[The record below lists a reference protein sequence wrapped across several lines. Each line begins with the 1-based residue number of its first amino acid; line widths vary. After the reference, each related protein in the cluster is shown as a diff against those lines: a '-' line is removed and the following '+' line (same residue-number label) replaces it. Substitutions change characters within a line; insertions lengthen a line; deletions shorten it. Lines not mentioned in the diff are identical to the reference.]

1 MAITIRQRSTGIT
14 GSSGKKTDNEKKKIV
29 IRQRS
34 TGQAGSSVGESS
46 GGLVD
51 VPQPWLD
58 TITTVTP
65 SSRSASRWSGT
76 TPTSRGGGF
85 GKTESQ
91 GEGYFTQSRQSPLE
105 RAARAVS
112 SAASSYLG
120 GFANVGGEAAAAQR
134 NLWRESTQE
143 SVSEWQR
150 EIDNWQRNLDEWRAD
165 GTLTDQEEQFLNQ
178 LIRGNQ
184 ERIAQYTTAQRGRE
198 ETVGAARDLADQWA
212 ARGEKERQAASA
224 GLNGLGR
231 LAVDTGIGLAQYAG
245 DVGIG
250 ALTGGSAVVP
260 MAIRGFGGGAQQAR
274 LDGADDGQAALFGLA
289 SAALESVTEGL
300 GSVGRINSRFFG
312 EGALDEIMEGM
323 VAALERKG
331 STAAGR
337 AALNRIGTAATA
349 FVSEGAEEALS
360 SLVSPILERAIY
372 SDEPLD
378 VGEILGDA
386 LYDFAVGG
394 AVGAIAGGAGG
405 TDTTRAQA
413 QARTRLADQAI
424 TDAYN
429 EMSRSGMF
437 SPTST
442 RARAEASGYLDN
454 VSPSARQ
461 AVEMLSR
468 GEEISGNQATRI
480 ARDPEALSLLQELTG
495 QEINTD
501 APISQVRSD
510 IRAVAGTRRDTAPV
524 QTQAQENTQAQREA
538 APAASQEA
546 RPAARQVYDTQRV
559 QRASTALGESGQ
571 KALSFAYDRSVDA
584 DRYYAGFTAYYEA
597 GLSGRARDQVRSDYA
612 ADLTEAQRYAAYT
625 AGQNDA
631 AASLQ
636 REKRSA
642 KFAQTA
648 GADSGLVYDDFVRE
662 AVESGRTV
670 SGENGSGPVYL
681 TQETAERVNSV
692 AKALGLRVRFVDQVD
707 GGRSNAEIT
716 GSEVQIEKNN
726 PLPVQFL
733 MGHEV
738 THRLQELAPEEYRA
752 FREAAAQDEMA
763 QAYVRQ
769 YMEGDF
775 GLTYEQALDEAS
787 ADYAGR
793 LLEDGA
799 LLDQFIGRNQDNRT
813 LLEKIRDAI
822 RTLVRRL
829 TGAEKRAAQ
838 TAEGKLSAA
847 LKAGAKRAETLR
859 ERQGDGTMESRYSR
873 KEDGTNGA
881 DGQERQFPE
890 GAGPEEAVRRFYA
903 EAEGR
908 GQTVRVFQRN
918 GQTGRGAK
926 SRLRLGRF
934 TEVTADA
941 ATETA
946 VQTKAELEALG
957 IPAFIHAG
965 DLEVM
970 NKNGEILRSAEDS
983 ATVNHAAVGIA
994 NEIQIAPKETAG
1006 HEAYHFWKGSSFRQ
1020 SYSDLVYSEIKWN
1033 SPEFFDL
1040 YDHINK
1046 NYFDNNYDMDDPE
1059 QRRAF
1064 NEELVA
1070 YISGQLHNGEDLSG
1084 LLGNPATVQSAW
1096 ETLVEENR
1104 GTQARESRKGFSVD
1118 RELDREIRQIVKEA
1132 REGGKSEEAVQADI
1146 RALVQE
1152 SYQRMAEQYGTIPA
1166 GERPAREARVPR
1178 RTAEER
1184 VVSQTVRTV
1193 LEAGAT
1199 PEAAIP
1205 NIEELTARGVFS
1217 YTRYTDKQAME
1228 DAEGVIRDKGY
1239 ATALSDWTSRVRR
1252 GEVSK
1257 ANTAEGWALYNQ
1269 AANSGDVKSAMTIL
1283 TNMVEHQ
1290 RNAAQA
1296 VQATRIL
1303 KQLSPDAQ
1311 LYGVERSMRNLQEE
1325 LTRRYGKNAP
1335 DLKIDEELAGR
1346 FLSARTQKA
1355 RDEAMQ
1361 ELYRDIGRQMPSRF
1375 VDKWNAWRYLAM
1387 LGNPRTHVR
1396 NVVGNA
1402 FFAPVVATKN
1412 LTATAIEAAA
1422 ARVSRGRMGR
1432 SKRLVGFGKKDRA
1445 LLSAAWA
1452 DFANV
1457 EEQIL
1462 GSGKYSDSA
1471 NANRY
1476 IQEGRV
1482 IFRNKALETAR
1493 RGNSAALDLEDTW
1506 FSKPHYAYALAQYAK
1521 ANGLTAAQLRNG
1533 RGLDGARAYAIR
1545 EAQKATYRDT
1555 NAFSQMIS
1563 GLGRY
1568 QGNNP
1573 VKKASSVILEGILPF
1588 RKTPANILVRGV
1600 EYSPLGLL
1608 KSLTYD
1614 LAQVRAGE
1622 KTAAE
1627 AIDGIAAGLSGT
1639 GLMALG
1645 VLLAAEGLVRGSGG
1659 GDDDENQYEELM
1671 GHQAYSLEVGGQ
1683 SYTLDWLAPE
1693 ALPFF
1698 VGVNLW
1704 EQSGAEEEAPTL
1716 STMINAVGNV
1726 TEPLLE
1732 MSCLQSLNEVFDA
1745 VGYATSEGLGALPSA
1760 LVSAATSY
1768 LTQAVPTILGQA
1780 ERTSQGERVTTYTEK
1795 NAFLTQDMQYTLG
1808 SISGRVPGWDYQQI
1822 PYIDAWGRTESTGS
1836 TAARAFDNF
1845 LNPAY
1850 RSAIDESPMELA
1862 LKELYEQTGEGTV
1875 LPSRAPRYFNVDGER
1890 KDLAAEEYVEYA
1902 TSRGQTAYVLM
1913 EELFQ
1918 RTDGA
1923 GLSDEDMVNAVERV
1937 YEYANAQA
1945 KTLVSDYEPDGWV
1958 KKAMDG
1964 AASGVSPIDYTLY
1977 ELAKEM
1983 ADAGNSDLEKRNGS
1997 IDQSEAEAAIDMLTG
2012 LSDEARAYLWQS
2024 TNKGWS
2030 EKNNPYR

>member
-1 MAITIRQRSTGIT
+1 MSRESILERNRKRAQENDQKMGATALGTSALNYSTQQ
-14 GSSGKKTDNEKKKIV
+14 SLERAAAEKV
-29 IRQRS
+29 AR
-34 TGQAGSSVGESS
+34 ESA
-46 GGLVD
+46 GGLID
-51 VPQPWLD
+51 VSQPWLN

-76 TPTSRGGGF
+76 TPSSRGGGF
-85 GKTESQ
+85 GETESQ

-105 RAARAVS
+105 RANNYAQGTAKGIAGAFGSGIGGLLDAADYAVREFVRTTFTLPDGVLEEKGLDTPEMREDIQRFNETMNRENPVVQGILDLSDQALNESAEQYARSKVGVGPLGSLAMDLGRVGVEMLTDAGIAAATGGSGLIPMAVRSFGAGSSQARREGASSQEAFLSGAAQGTIDAATERLFGIALPFARLYGGGSLDDVVQRGIQSAVS
-112 SAASSYLG
+112 RFASTEAGQRALG
-120 GFANVGGEAAAAQR
+120 GG
-134 NLWRESTQE
+134 
-143 SVSEWQR
+143 
-150 EIDNWQRNLDEWRAD
+150 
-165 GTLTDQEEQFLNQ
+165 LT
-178 LIRGNQ
+178 
-184 ERIAQYTTAQRGRE
+184 
-198 ETVGAARDLADQWA
+198 V
-212 ARGEKERQAASA
+212 AASA
-224 GLNGLGR
+224 
-231 LAVDTGIGLAQYAG
+231 
-245 DVGIG
+245 
-250 ALTGGSAVVP
+250 LT
-260 MAIRGFGGGAQQAR
+260 
-274 LDGADDGQAALFGLA
+274 
-289 SAALESVTEGL
+289 
-300 GSVGRINSRFFG
+300 
-312 EGALDEIMEGM
+312 
-323 VAALERKG
+323 
-331 STAAGR
+331 
-337 AALNRIGTAATA
+337 
-349 FVSEGAEEALS
+349 EGAEEFIADWASWQLPNIIYGGDVASVEETLS
-360 SLVSPILERAIY
+360 NS
-372 SDEPLD
+372 
-378 VGEILGDA
+378 
-386 LYDFAVGG
+386 LYDFMLGSVMGG
-394 AVGAIAGGAGG
+394 LGGV
-405 TDTTRAQA
+405 
-413 QARTRLADQAI
+413 
-424 TDAYN
+424 
-429 EMSRSGMF
+429 
-437 SPTST
+437 
-442 RARAEASGYLDN
+442 
-454 VSPSARQ
+454 VSPSTYNYQLPSRQ
-461 AVEMLSR
+461 ENAGGVVNSDTTTGMEAPESPGSAQDTAQNDNIPEATRRAVDLLAS
-468 GEEISGNQATRI
+468 GQEITGGQAERI
-480 ARDPEALSLLQELTG
+480 ARSPEAVALLGQLTG
-495 QEINTD
+495 SEINTD
-501 APISQVRSD
+501 APISQVKAD
-510 IRAVAGTRRDTAPV
+510 IRAVAGTRAASGGVSSQGQASTQTERTA
-524 QTQAQENTQAQREA
+524 AQRVYDVNRVRGA
-538 APAASQEA
+538 AAS
-546 RPAARQVYDTQRV
+546 TGM
-559 QRASTALGESGQ
+559 GESGRRAIA
-571 KALSFAYDRSVDA
+571 KAYDGSVDA

-597 GLSGRARDQVRSDYA
+597 GLSGRAQDQVRSDYA
-612 ADLTEAQRYAAYT
+612 ADLTEAQRFAAYA

-636 REKRSA
+636 RERAGVNYATVYGDEAGFVPSEHSA
-642 KFAQTA
+642 NLSQETTRFYNALAKATGTKITVTA
-648 GADSGLVYDDFVRE
+648 ATG
-662 AVESGRTV
+662 ESGANGWYRDGTIYI
-670 SGENGSGPVYL
+670 SSDAQNAGEV
-681 TQETAERVNSV
+681 V
-692 AKALGLRVRFVDQVD
+692 AMH
-707 GGRSNAEIT
+707 EI
-716 GSEVQIEKNN
+716 
-726 PLPVQFL
+726 
-733 MGHEV
+733 
-738 THRLQELAPEEYRA
+738 THRLQEIAPEAYRKYRDYA
-752 FREAAAQDEMA
+752 VNA
-763 QAYVRQ
+763 
-769 YMEGDF
+769 
-775 GLTYEQALDEAS
+775 LSEQAGSSAELVERYKSRYAASGVNLTTEEAMDEIAADFTEALTVDPSRFEALARDDRSVARKVLDAVRDFIRKVKRAISGRNRQNQAARETFGVDLDTLEQA
-787 ADYAGR
+787 ARLWEDALRAGR
-793 LLEDGA
+793 ET
-799 LLDQFIGRNQDNRT
+799 T
-813 LLEKIRDAI
+813 L
-822 RTLVRRL
+822 
-829 TGAEKRAAQ
+829 Q
-838 TAEGKLSAA
+838 
-847 LKAGAKRAETLR
+847 AGAR
-859 ERQGDGTMESRYSR
+859 DGRMGTTRNSL
-873 KEDGTNGA
+873 KEDGNHGRTREEARGA
-881 DGQERQFPE
+881 FLRRAA
-890 GAGPEEAVRRFYA
+890 GAGYAVYEGETAAYGFRRAGQPHDAGNYGEITQEAQDTQRELTALGVSADIVDGPILRN
-903 EAEGR
+903 
-908 GQTVRVFQRN
+908 RN
-918 GQTGRGAK
+918 GV
-926 SRLRLGRF
+926 
-934 TEVTADA
+934 TEERAVTQ
-941 ATETA
+941 A
-946 VQTKAELEALG
+946 VTVDRSH
-957 IPAFIHAG
+957 IFISK
-965 DLEVM
+965 DTTLSPR
-970 NKNGEILRSAEDS
+970 NI
-983 ATVNHAAVGIA
+983 
-994 NEIQIAPKETAG
+994 AG
-1006 HEAYHFWKGSSFRQ
+1006 HEAFHLWKSGTGRDSYIEILEDNLLFSSEAFREYQ
-1020 SYSDLVYSEIKWN
+1020 TPIAEAYLGGEADLANDAQMDKMREEI
-1033 SPEFFDL
+1033 F
-1040 YDHINK
+1040 
-1046 NYFDNNYDMDDPE
+1046 
-1059 QRRAF
+1059 
-1064 NEELVA
+1064 A
-1070 YISGQLHNGEDLSG
+1070 YISGDIHEGTNEDTLR
-1084 LLGNPATVQSAW
+1084 PMFRDFDAVRAAW
-1096 ETLVEENR
+1096 EQLVEENR
-1104 GTQARESRKGFSVD
+1104 STQARESRKGFSVD

-1132 REGGKSEEAVQADI
+1132 REGGRSEEAVQADI

-1178 RTAEER
+1178 RTAEDR

-1193 LEAGAT
+1193 LEGGAT

-1239 ATALSDWTSRVRR
+1239 ATALSDWTSRVRS

-1311 LYGVERSMRNLQEE
+1311 LYGVERSVRNLQEE
-1325 LTRRYGKNAP
+1325 LTRKYGKNAP

-1533 RGLDGARAYAIR
+1533 RGLDGARVYAIR

-1563 GLGRY
+1563 DLGRY
-1568 QGNNP
+1568 QGSNP
-1573 VKKASSVILEGILPF
+1573 AKKAASVVLEGILPF

-1614 LAQVRAGE
+1614 LVQVRSGE

-1627 AIDGIAAGLSGT
+1627 AIDGIAAGLTGT

-1671 GHQAYSLEVGGQ
+1671 GHQAYALEVGGQ

-1693 ALPFF
+1693 SLPFF

-1704 EQSGAEEEAPTL
+1704 EQSGAEEEVPTL
-1716 STMINAVGNV
+1716 STMINAIGNV

-1780 ERTSQGERVTTYTEK
+1780 ERTSQGERMTTYTEK

-1808 SISGRVPGWDYQQI
+1808 SISGRTPGWDYQQI

-1836 TAARAFDNF
+1836 TAGRALDNF

-1850 RSAIDESPMELA
+1850 RSAIEESPMELA
-1862 LKELYEQTGEGTV
+1862 LQELYEQTGESAV

-1890 KDLAAEEYVEYA
+1890 KDLTAGEYVEYA
-1902 TSRGQTAYVLM
+1902 SARGQTAYVLM

-1918 RTDGA
+1918 RTEGA

-1945 KTLVSDYEPDGWV
+1945 KTQVSSYEPEGWV

-1964 AASGVSPIDYTLY
+1964 AASGVNPVDYTLY

-1983 ADAGNSDLEKRNGS
+1983 ADAENSDLEKRNGS

-2012 LSDEARAYLWQS
+2012 LSNEARAYLWQS
-2024 TNKGWS
+2024 TNKGWKES
-2030 EKNNPYR
+2030 NNPYR

>member
-1 MAITIRQRSTGIT
+1 MLKNNGT
-14 GSSGKKTDNEKKKIV
+14 
-29 IRQRS
+29 
-34 TGQAGSSVGESS
+34 
-46 GGLVD
+46 
-51 VPQPWLD
+51 
-58 TITTVTP
+58 TTVVLKSP
-65 SSRSASRWSGT
+65 QAT
-76 TPTSRGGGF
+76 T
-85 GKTESQ
+85 
-91 GEGYFTQSRQSPLE
+91 L
-105 RAARAVS
+105 
-112 SAASSYLG
+112 
-120 GFANVGGEAAAAQR
+120 
-134 NLWRESTQE
+134 
-143 SVSEWQR
+143 
-150 EIDNWQRNLDEWRAD
+150 
-165 GTLTDQEEQFLNQ
+165 
-178 LIRGNQ
+178 
-184 ERIAQYTTAQRGRE
+184 
-198 ETVGAARDLADQWA
+198 
-212 ARGEKERQAASA
+212 
-224 GLNGLGR
+224 
-231 LAVDTGIGLAQYAG
+231 
-245 DVGIG
+245 
-250 ALTGGSAVVP
+250 
-260 MAIRGFGGGAQQAR
+260 
-274 LDGADDGQAALFGLA
+274 
-289 SAALESVTEGL
+289 
-300 GSVGRINSRFFG
+300 SVGRIAIDNS
-312 EGALDEIMEGM
+312 
-323 VAALERKG
+323 
-331 STAAGR
+331 
-337 AALNRIGTAATA
+337 
-349 FVSEGAEEALS
+349 
-360 SLVSPILERAIY
+360 
-372 SDEPLD
+372 
-378 VGEILGDA
+378 
-386 LYDFAVGG
+386 
-394 AVGAIAGGAGG
+394 
-405 TDTTRAQA
+405 
-413 QARTRLADQAI
+413 I
-424 TDAYN
+424 TL
-429 EMSRSGMF
+429 
-437 SPTST
+437 PPK
-442 RARAEASGYLDN
+442 N
-454 VSPSARQ
+454 V
-461 AVEMLSR
+461 
-468 GEEISGNQATRI
+468 
-480 ARDPEALSLLQELTG
+480 
-495 QEINTD
+495 
-501 APISQVRSD
+501 
-510 IRAVAGTRRDTAPV
+510 
-524 QTQAQENTQAQREA
+524 
-538 APAASQEA
+538 
-546 RPAARQVYDTQRV
+546 
-559 QRASTALGESGQ
+559 
-571 KALSFAYDRSVDA
+571 
-584 DRYYAGFTAYYEA
+584 
-597 GLSGRARDQVRSDYA
+597 
-612 ADLTEAQRYAAYT
+612 
-625 AGQNDA
+625 
-631 AASLQ
+631 
-636 REKRSA
+636 
-642 KFAQTA
+642 
-648 GADSGLVYDDFVRE
+648 
-662 AVESGRTV
+662 
-670 SGENGSGPVYL
+670 
-681 TQETAERVNSV
+681 
-692 AKALGLRVRFVDQVD
+692 
-707 GGRSNAEIT
+707 
-716 GSEVQIEKNN
+716 
-726 PLPVQFL
+726 
-733 MGHEV
+733 
-738 THRLQELAPEEYRA
+738 
-752 FREAAAQDEMA
+752 
-763 QAYVRQ
+763 
-769 YMEGDF
+769 
-775 GLTYEQALDEAS
+775 
-787 ADYAGR
+787 
-793 LLEDGA
+793 
-799 LLDQFIGRNQDNRT
+799 
-813 LLEKIRDAI
+813 
-822 RTLVRRL
+822 
-829 TGAEKRAAQ
+829 
-838 TAEGKLSAA
+838 
-847 LKAGAKRAETLR
+847 
-859 ERQGDGTMESRYSR
+859 
-873 KEDGTNGA
+873 
-881 DGQERQFPE
+881 
-890 GAGPEEAVRRFYA
+890 
-903 EAEGR
+903 
-908 GQTVRVFQRN
+908 
-918 GQTGRGAK
+918 
-926 SRLRLGRF
+926 
-934 TEVTADA
+934 
-941 ATETA
+941 
-946 VQTKAELEALG
+946 
-957 IPAFIHAG
+957 
-965 DLEVM
+965 
-970 NKNGEILRSAEDS
+970 
-983 ATVNHAAVGIA
+983 
-994 NEIQIAPKETAG
+994 AG
-1006 HEAYHFWKGSSFRQ
+1006 HEAFHFWKGLDGRESYTETVLENLDFTSEAFQKYQSS
-1020 SYSDLVYSEIKWN
+1020 
-1033 SPEFFDL
+1033 
-1040 YDHINK
+1040 
-1046 NYFDNNYDMDDPE
+1046 
-1059 QRRAF
+1059 
-1064 NEELVA
+1064 
-1070 YISGQLHNGEDLSG
+1070 ISRVMFQGEVDLSNQG
-1084 LLGNPATVQSAW
+1084 QFDQLMEEILAYLSGDIHEGTNEDALRPMFRDFDAVRTAW
-1096 ETLVEENR
+1096 ENLVEENR
-1104 GTQARESRKGFSVD
+1104 GGTTRSRYSLKEDRDHGRAREETREEFRRRCLEEGYQFLEKAGVGYGFRRAGQPDDGGTGEQTSRGAQTQQEMTLLGIPADVIDGPVLRNRNGFTDMREVEQAVTVARSHVFISKNTTLSPRNIAGHEAFHLWKSGTGRDTYIETLEDNLQFSSEAFREYQSDIALTIFGQEADLTSPENTDKLFEELFAYISGDIHEGANEANLRPMFRDFDAVRAAWENLVEENQSTQARESRKGFSVD

-1132 REGGKSEEAVQADI
+1132 REGGRSEEAVQADI

-1152 SYQRMAEQYGTIPA
+1152 SYQRMAEQYGTIPT

-1178 RTAEER
+1178 RTAENR

-1239 ATALSDWTSRVRR
+1239 ATALSDWTSRVRS

-1257 ANTAEGWALYNQ
+1257 TNTAEGWALYNQ

-1311 LYGVERSMRNLQEE
+1311 LYGVERSVRNLQEE
-1325 LTRRYGKNAP
+1325 LTRKYGKNAP

-1346 FLSARTQKA
+1346 FLSARTQKT
-1355 RDEAMQ
+1355 RDEAIQ

-1422 ARVSRGRMGR
+1422 ARVSRGKMGR
-1432 SKRLVGFGKKDRA
+1432 SKRLVGFGRKDRT

-1568 QGNNP
+1568 QGSNP
-1573 VKKASSVILEGILPF
+1573 AKKAASVVLEGILPF

-1614 LAQVRAGE
+1614 LVQVRAGE

-1627 AIDGIAAGLSGT
+1627 AIDGIAAGLTGT
-1639 GLMALG
+1639 GLVALG

-1671 GHQAYSLEVGGQ
+1671 GHQAYALEVGGQ

-1716 STMINAVGNV
+1716 STMINAIGNV

-1760 LVSAATSY
+1760 LVSSATSY

-1780 ERTSQGERVTTYTEK
+1780 ERTSQGERMTTYTEK

-1808 SISGRVPGWDYQQI
+1808 SISGRLPGWDYQQI

-1850 RSAIDESPMELA
+1850 RSTIEESPMELA
-1862 LKELYEQTGEGTV
+1862 LQELYEQTGEGTV

-1890 KDLAAEEYVEYA
+1890 KDLTAEEYVEYA
-1902 TSRGQTAYVLM
+1902 SARGQTAYVLM

-1918 RTDGA
+1918 RTEGA

-1945 KTLVSDYEPDGWV
+1945 KTQVSSYEPEGWV

-1964 AASGVSPIDYTLY
+1964 AASGVDPVDYTLY

-1983 ADAGNSDLEKRNGS
+1983 ADAENSDLEKRNGS

>member
-1 MAITIRQRSTGIT
+1 MSRESILERNRKRAQENDQKMGATALGTSALNYSTQRSLERAAA
-14 GSSGKKTDNEKKKIV
+14 EKV
-29 IRQRS
+29 AR
-34 TGQAGSSVGESS
+34 ESA
-46 GGLVD
+46 GGLID
-51 VPQPWLD
+51 VSQPWLN

-76 TPTSRGGGF
+76 TPSSRGGGF
-85 GKTESQ
+85 GETESQ

-105 RAARAVS
+105 RANNYAQGTAKGIAGAFGSGIGGLLDAADYAVREFVRTTFTLPDGVLEEKGLDTPEMREDIQRFNETMNRENPVVQGILDLSDQALNESAEQYARSKVGVGPLGSLAMDLGRVGVEMLTDAGIAAATGGSGLIPMAVRSFGAGSSQARREGASSQEAFLSGAAQGTIDAATERLFGIALPFARLYGGGSLDDVVQRGIQSAVS
-112 SAASSYLG
+112 RFASTEAGQRALG
-120 GFANVGGEAAAAQR
+120 GG
-134 NLWRESTQE
+134 
-143 SVSEWQR
+143 
-150 EIDNWQRNLDEWRAD
+150 
-165 GTLTDQEEQFLNQ
+165 LT
-178 LIRGNQ
+178 
-184 ERIAQYTTAQRGRE
+184 
-198 ETVGAARDLADQWA
+198 V
-212 ARGEKERQAASA
+212 AASA
-224 GLNGLGR
+224 
-231 LAVDTGIGLAQYAG
+231 
-245 DVGIG
+245 
-250 ALTGGSAVVP
+250 LT
-260 MAIRGFGGGAQQAR
+260 
-274 LDGADDGQAALFGLA
+274 
-289 SAALESVTEGL
+289 
-300 GSVGRINSRFFG
+300 
-312 EGALDEIMEGM
+312 
-323 VAALERKG
+323 
-331 STAAGR
+331 
-337 AALNRIGTAATA
+337 
-349 FVSEGAEEALS
+349 EGAEEFIADWASWQLPNIIYGGDVASVEETLS
-360 SLVSPILERAIY
+360 NS
-372 SDEPLD
+372 
-378 VGEILGDA
+378 
-386 LYDFAVGG
+386 LYDFMLGSVMGG
-394 AVGAIAGGAGG
+394 LGGV
-405 TDTTRAQA
+405 
-413 QARTRLADQAI
+413 
-424 TDAYN
+424 
-429 EMSRSGMF
+429 
-437 SPTST
+437 
-442 RARAEASGYLDN
+442 
-454 VSPSARQ
+454 VSPSTYNYQLPSRQENAGGVVNSDTTTGMEAPESPGSVQNTVQNDSIPEATRQ
-461 AVEMLSR
+461 AVDLLVS
-468 GEEISGNQATRI
+468 GQEITGGQAERI
-480 ARDPEALSLLQELTG
+480 ARSPEAVALLSQLTG
-495 QEINTD
+495 TEINTD
-501 APISQVRSD
+501 APISRVKAD
-510 IRAVAGTRRDTAPV
+510 IRAVAGTRAASGGVSGQGQASTQTERTA
-524 QTQAQENTQAQREA
+524 AQRVYDVNRVRG
-538 APAASQEA
+538 AAS
-546 RPAARQVYDTQRV
+546 
-559 QRASTALGESGQ
+559 SMGMGESGQ
-571 KALSFAYDRSVDA
+571 RAISAAYDGSVDA

-597 GLSGRARDQVRSDYA
+597 GLSGRAREQVRSDYA

-631 AASLQ
+631 AASLA
-636 REKRSA
+636 REKLA
-642 KFAQTA
+642 AQFAQTA
-648 GADSGLVYDDFVRE
+648 GEDSGLVYDDFVRE
-662 AVESGRTV
+662 AVESGRTA

-707 GGRSNAEIT
+707 GGRSNAEIA
-716 GSEVQIEKNN
+716 GSEVRIEKNN

-752 FREAAAQDEMA
+752 FREAAAQDEMV
-763 QAYVRQ
+763 QTYVRR
-769 YMEGDF
+769 YAEGDS
-775 GLTYEQALDEAS
+775 GLTYEQALDEAA

-793 LLEDGA
+793 LLEDGK

-813 LLEKIRDAI
+813 LLEKVRDAI

-847 LKAGAKRAETLR
+847 LEAGARHAATLR
-859 ERQGDGTMESRYSR
+859 DRRGDDTMESRYSL
-873 KEDGTNGA
+873 KEDGANGREEV
-881 DGQERQFPE
+881 ERRTEGEVQQDHAG
-890 GAGPEEAVRRFYA
+890 GAGGNGQNQAGDGETLGILSVRGMSQGQRPVHPW
-903 EAEGR
+903 AEGGLTVPEPGSVAESEAHVVQDEYNLPVFVVKSDIFNQNHVTAPAFSSE
-908 GQTVRVFQRN
+908 GQVFLRDDLPEI
-918 GQTGRGAK
+918 GRGDIGAHEAGHVMK
-926 SRLRLGRF
+926 QLGYEPYLNFVDR
-934 TEVTADA
+934 TPDLMDQDA
-941 ATETA
+941 NVAR
-946 VQTKAELEALG
+946 ELLEFAASHTGVDLFSMNEQDALDLYDEINNMVYG
-957 IPAFIHAG
+957 AIHAG
-965 DLEVM
+965 RAEALELV
-970 NKNGEILRSAEDS
+970 RSAFYDFDAYS
-983 ATVNHAAVGIA
+983 AELT
-994 NEIQIAPKETAG
+994 QI
-1006 HEAYHFWKGSSFRQ
+1006 HEQFKQERG
-1020 SYSDLVYSEIKWN
+1020 
-1033 SPEFFDL
+1033 
-1040 YDHINK
+1040 
-1046 NYFDNNYDMDDPE
+1046 
-1059 QRRAF
+1059 
-1064 NEELVA
+1064 
-1070 YISGQLHNGEDLSG
+1070 
-1084 LLGNPATVQSAW
+1084 
-1096 ETLVEENR
+1096 

-1118 RELDREIRQIVKEA
+1118 RELDREIRHIVKEA

-1146 RALVQE
+1146 RELVQE

-1178 RTAEER
+1178 RTAEDR

-1311 LYGVERSMRNLQEE
+1311 LYGVERSVRNLQEE
-1325 LTRRYGKNAP
+1325 LTRKYGKNAP

-1402 FFAPVVATKN
+1402 FFAPVVAAKD

-1432 SKRLVGFGKKDRA
+1432 SKRLVGFGKKDRD

-1457 EEQIL
+1457 EEQVL

-1482 IFRNKALETAR
+1482 IFRNRALETAR
-1493 RGNSAALDLEDTW
+1493 RGNSAALELEDTW
-1506 FSKPHYAYALAQYAK
+1506 FSKPHYAYALAQFAK

-1533 RGLDGARAYAIR
+1533 RGLDGARVYAIR

-1563 GLGRY
+1563 DLGRY
-1568 QGNNP
+1568 QGSNP
-1573 VKKASSVILEGILPF
+1573 AKKAASVVLEGILPF
-1588 RKTPANILVRGV
+1588 RRTPANILVRGV

-1614 LAQVRAGE
+1614 LPQVKRGKKEAW
-1622 KTAAE
+1622 E
-1627 AIDGIAAGLSGT
+1627 AIDGIAAGLTGT
-1639 GLMALG
+1639 GLVALG

-1671 GHQAYSLEVGGQ
+1671 GHQAYALEVGGQ

-1693 ALPFF
+1693 SLPFF

-1716 STMINAVGNV
+1716 STMINAIGNV

-1780 ERTSQGERVTTYTEK
+1780 ERTSQGERMTTYTEK

-1808 SISGRVPGWDYQQI
+1808 SISGRLPGWDYQQI

-1836 TAARAFDNF
+1836 TADRALDNF

-1850 RSAIDESPMELA
+1850 RSAIEESPMELA
-1862 LKELYEQTGEGTV
+1862 LQELYEQTGESAV

-1890 KDLAAEEYVEYA
+1890 KDLTAGEYVEYA
-1902 TSRGQTAYVLM
+1902 AARGQTAYVLM

-1918 RTDGA
+1918 RTEGA

-1945 KTLVSDYEPDGWV
+1945 KTQVSSYEPEGWV

-1964 AASGVSPIDYTLY
+1964 AASGVDPVDYTLY

-1983 ADAGNSDLEKRNGS
+1983 ADAENSDPEKRNGS
-1997 IDQSEAEAAIDMLTG
+1997 IDQAEAEAAIDMLTG

-2024 TNKGWS
+2024 TNKGWKES
-2030 EKNNPYR
+2030 NNPYR

>member
-1 MAITIRQRSTGIT
+1 MSKLKDFIQTSRNANPEGSTLRRAISEARQ
-14 GSSGKKTDNEKKKIV
+14 GKTV
-29 IRQRS
+29 S
-34 TGQAGSSVGESS
+34 
-46 GGLVD
+46 
-51 VPQPWLD
+51 
-58 TITTVTP
+58 VTP
-65 SSRSASRWSGT
+65 NSVNSVMEIPRFDSET
-76 TPTSRGGGF
+76 
-85 GKTESQ
+85 
-91 GEGYFTQSRQSPLE
+91 SRQSRTSSKQASPTAANRVREAIRERTYSPLDRANDIIQGGLRQWAGGAGSAVGNVLDRTASRYNGDAAEQWMDLALDALQNRDDENYFERPEVQDRLENIREARELTSPFVQEIYDVSSNTTREGLKQVE
-105 RAARAVS
+105 RAKEGLGPIGSFAVD
-112 SAASSYLG
+112 
-120 GFANVGGEAAAAQR
+120 VG
-134 NLWRESTQE
+134 TQ
-143 SVSEWQR
+143 VPQM
-150 EIDNWQRNLDEWRAD
+150 
-165 GTLTDQEEQFLNQ
+165 
-178 LIRGNQ
+178 
-184 ERIAQYTTAQRGRE
+184 
-198 ETVGAARDLADQWA
+198 LADA
-212 ARGEKERQAASA
+212 AFG
-224 GLNGLGR
+224 
-231 LAVDTGIGLAQYAG
+231 AV
-245 DVGIG
+245 
-250 ALTGGSAVVP
+250 TGGSALLPLGVRSYGYGVQEA
-260 MAIRGFGGGAQQAR
+260 MEN
-274 LDGADDGQAALFGLA
+274 GADRDQAALYGVASGAKEAITERLFSVALPFSRIYGGGSFDDAIQRGIQTAVERFASSPTGQRIVGGGLTLGA
-289 SAALESVTEGL
+289 SALT
-300 GSVGRINSRFFG
+300 
-312 EGALDEIMEGM
+312 
-323 VAALERKG
+323 
-331 STAAGR
+331 
-337 AALNRIGTAATA
+337 
-349 FVSEGAEEALS
+349 EGAEEFISDWLGWQMPRIYGGDVATAEETLS
-360 SLVSPILERAIY
+360 DS
-372 SDEPLD
+372 
-378 VGEILGDA
+378 
-386 LYDFAVGG
+386 LYDFLVGAAVGG
-394 AVGAIAGGAGG
+394 LGGVVSPETYNYRLPTGRESTGRAVNS
-405 TDTTRAQA
+405 DTTTA
-413 QARTRLADQAI
+413 
-424 TDAYN
+424 
-429 EMSRSGMF
+429 M
-437 SPTST
+437 
-442 RARAEASGYLDN
+442 EAPDN
-454 VSPSARQ
+454 PAMGQNIPQNDNIPEATRQ
-461 AVEMLSR
+461 AVDLLVS
-468 GEEISGNQATRI
+468 GQEITGGQAERI
-480 ARDPEALSLLQELTG
+480 ARSPEAVALLGQLTG
-495 QEINTD
+495 EEVNTD
-501 APISQVRSD
+501 APISRVKSD
-510 IRAVAGTRRDTAPV
+510 IRALASREGRTSGEAGVNSRATQSGV
-524 QTQAQENTQAQREA
+524 QTQEQQNAERPTAQRA
-538 APAASQEA
+538 
-546 RPAARQVYDTQRV
+546 YDILRV
-559 QRASTALGESGQ
+559 QQAATTIGESGSR
-571 KALSFAYDRSVDA
+571 ALTAAYDGSVDA
-584 DRYYAGFTAYYEA
+584 GSFYAGFAAYYEA
-597 GLSGRARDQVRSDYA
+597 GVSGMDMGRVRSEYA
-612 ADLTEAQRYAAYT
+612 QDLTEAQRYAAYT

-631 AASLQ
+631 AASLR
-636 REKRSA
+636 REKLA
-642 KFAQTA
+642 APFARTA
-648 GADSGLVYDDFVRE
+648 GEDSGLVYDDFVRE

-752 FREAAAQDEMA
+752 FREAAAQDEMV
-763 QAYVRQ
+763 QTYVRR
-769 YMEGDF
+769 YTEGDT
-775 GLTYEQALDEAS
+775 GLTYEQALDEAA

-793 LLEDGA
+793 LLEDGE

-822 RTLVRRL
+822 RTLVRKL
-829 TGAEKRAAQ
+829 TGAEKKAAQ

-873 KEDGTNGA
+873 KEDGNHGRAREETRGA
-881 DGQERQFPE
+881 FLRRAA
-890 GAGPEEAVRRFYA
+890 GAGYAVYEGETVAYGFRRAGQPDDGGNHGEITQEAQDTQRELTALGVSADIVDGPILRN
-903 EAEGR
+903 
-908 GQTVRVFQRN
+908 RN
-918 GQTGRGAK
+918 GV
-926 SRLRLGRF
+926 
-934 TEVTADA
+934 TEERAVTQ
-941 ATETA
+941 A
-946 VQTKAELEALG
+946 VTVDRSH
-957 IPAFIHAG
+957 IFISK
-965 DLEVM
+965 DTTLSPR
-970 NKNGEILRSAEDS
+970 NI
-983 ATVNHAAVGIA
+983 
-994 NEIQIAPKETAG
+994 AG
-1006 HEAYHFWKGSSFRQ
+1006 HEAFHLWKSGTGRDSYIEILEDNLLFSSEAFREYQ
-1020 SYSDLVYSEIKWN
+1020 TPIAEAYLGGEADLANDAQMDKMREEI
-1033 SPEFFDL
+1033 F
-1040 YDHINK
+1040 
-1046 NYFDNNYDMDDPE
+1046 
-1059 QRRAF
+1059 
-1064 NEELVA
+1064 A
-1070 YISGQLHNGEDLSG
+1070 YISGDIHEGTNEAMLRPMFRDFD
-1084 LLGNPATVQSAW
+1084 AVRAAW
-1096 ETLVEENR
+1096 EQLVEENR

-1178 RTAEER
+1178 RTAENR

-1205 NIEELTARGVFS
+1205 NLEELTARGVFS

-1239 ATALSDWTSRVRR
+1239 ATALSDWTSRVRS

-1257 ANTAEGWALYNQ
+1257 ANTAEGWALYNE

-1311 LYGVERSMRNLQEE
+1311 LYGVERSTRNLQEE
-1325 LTRRYGKNAP
+1325 LTREYGKNAP

-1568 QGNNP
+1568 QGSNP
-1573 VKKASSVILEGILPF
+1573 AKKAASVVLEGILPF

-1614 LAQVRAGE
+1614 LVQVRAGE

-1627 AIDGIAAGLSGT
+1627 AIDGIAAGLTGT
-1639 GLMALG
+1639 GLVALG

-1671 GHQAYSLEVGGQ
+1671 GHQAYALEVGGQ

-1716 STMINAVGNV
+1716 STMINAIGNV

-1760 LVSAATSY
+1760 LVSSATSY

-1808 SISGRVPGWDYQQI
+1808 SISGRTPGWDYQQI

-1850 RSAIDESPMELA
+1850 RSAIEESPMELA
-1862 LKELYEQTGEGTV
+1862 LKELYEQTGESAV

-1890 KDLAAEEYVEYA
+1890 KDLTAEEYVEYA
-1902 TSRGQTAYVLM
+1902 TARGQTAYVLM

-1945 KTLVSDYEPDGWV
+1945 KSQVSSYEPDGWV
-1958 KKAMDG
+1958 KKAMEG
-1964 AASGVSPIDYTLY
+1964 AASGVSPVDYTLY

-1983 ADAGNSDLEKRNGS
+1983 ADAENSDPEKRNGS
-1997 IDQSEAEAAIDMLTG
+1997 IDQAEAEAAIDMLTG

-2024 TNKGWS
+2024 TNKGWKES
-2030 EKNNPYR
+2030 NNPYR

>member
-1 MAITIRQRSTGIT
+1 MSDQYFRHRR
-14 GSSGKKTDNEKKKIV
+14 TD
-29 IRQRS
+29 
-34 TGQAGSSVGESS
+34 
-46 GGLVD
+46 
-51 VPQPWLD
+51 W
-58 TITTVTP
+58 
-65 SSRSASRWSGT
+65 W
-76 TPTSRGGGF
+76 
-85 GKTESQ
+85 
-91 GEGYFTQSRQSPLE
+91 
-105 RAARAVS
+105 
-112 SAASSYLG
+112 
-120 GFANVGGEAAAAQR
+120 
-134 NLWRESTQE
+134 
-143 SVSEWQR
+143 
-150 EIDNWQRNLDEWRAD
+150 
-165 GTLTDQEEQFLNQ
+165 
-178 LIRGNQ
+178 
-184 ERIAQYTTAQRGRE
+184 
-198 ETVGAARDLADQWA
+198 
-212 ARGEKERQAASA
+212 
-224 GLNGLGR
+224 
-231 LAVDTGIGLAQYAG
+231 
-245 DVGIG
+245 
-250 ALTGGSAVVP
+250 
-260 MAIRGFGGGAQQAR
+260 
-274 LDGADDGQAALFGLA
+274 
-289 SAALESVTEGL
+289 
-300 GSVGRINSRFFG
+300 
-312 EGALDEIMEGM
+312 
-323 VAALERKG
+323 
-331 STAAGR
+331 
-337 AALNRIGTAATA
+337 
-349 FVSEGAEEALS
+349 
-360 SLVSPILERAIY
+360 
-372 SDEPLD
+372 
-378 VGEILGDA
+378 
-386 LYDFAVGG
+386 
-394 AVGAIAGGAGG
+394 
-405 TDTTRAQA
+405 
-413 QARTRLADQAI
+413 
-424 TDAYN
+424 
-429 EMSRSGMF
+429 
-437 SPTST
+437 
-442 RARAEASGYLDN
+442 
-454 VSPSARQ
+454 
-461 AVEMLSR
+461 
-468 GEEISGNQATRI
+468 
-480 ARDPEALSLLQELTG
+480 
-495 QEINTD
+495 
-501 APISQVRSD
+501 
-510 IRAVAGTRRDTAPV
+510 
-524 QTQAQENTQAQREA
+524 
-538 APAASQEA
+538 
-546 RPAARQVYDTQRV
+546 
-559 QRASTALGESGQ
+559 
-571 KALSFAYDRSVDA
+571 
-584 DRYYAGFTAYYEA
+584 
-597 GLSGRARDQVRSDYA
+597 
-612 ADLTEAQRYAAYT
+612 
-625 AGQNDA
+625 
-631 AASLQ
+631 ASLA
-636 REKRSA
+636 REKRTA
-642 KFAQTA
+642 QFAQTA

-662 AVESGRTV
+662 AVERGRTA
-670 SGENGSGPVYL
+670 SGESGSAYL
-681 TQETAERVNSV
+681 TQETADRVNAV

-707 GGRSNAEIT
+707 GGRANAEIT

-752 FREAAAQDEMA
+752 FREAAAQDEMV
-763 QAYVRQ
+763 QTYVRR
-769 YMEGDF
+769 YTEGDT
-775 GLTYEQALDEAS
+775 GLTYEQALDEAA

-793 LLEDGA
+793 LLEDGE

-813 LLEKIRDAI
+813 LLEKIRDAV

-847 LKAGAKRAETLR
+847 LEAGARRAETLQ
-859 ERQGDGTMESRYSR
+859 ERQGDGTMDTTRNSL
-873 KEDGTNGA
+873 KEDGEYGRTREETGA
-881 DGQERQFPE
+881 EFERRCLEEGYQVLAGVDTRYGYRGVRSAGEAARQVQTELERLGVPCFVKE
-890 GAGPEEAVRRFYA
+890 GAVLKNNGTTTVVLKSPQATTLSV
-903 EAEGR
+903 GR
-908 GQTVRVFQRN
+908 IAIDNSIT
-918 GQTGRGAK
+918 
-926 SRLRLGRF
+926 L
-934 TEVTADA
+934 
-941 ATETA
+941 
-946 VQTKAELEALG
+946 
-957 IPAFIHAG
+957 PP
-965 DLEVM
+965 
-970 NKNGEILRSAEDS
+970 KN
-983 ATVNHAAVGIA
+983 V
-994 NEIQIAPKETAG
+994 AG
-1006 HEAYHFWKGSSFRQ
+1006 HEAFHFWKGLDGRESYTETVLENLDFTSEAFQKYQSS
-1020 SYSDLVYSEIKWN
+1020 
-1033 SPEFFDL
+1033 
-1040 YDHINK
+1040 
-1046 NYFDNNYDMDDPE
+1046 
-1059 QRRAF
+1059 
-1064 NEELVA
+1064 
-1070 YISGQLHNGEDLSG
+1070 ISRVMFQGEVDLSNQG
-1084 LLGNPATVQSAW
+1084 QFDQLMEEILAYLSGDIHEGTNEDALRPIFRDFDAVRAAW
-1096 ETLVEENR
+1096 ENLVEENQS
-1104 GTQARESRKGFSVD
+1104 TQTRESRKGFSVD

-1132 REGGKSEEAVQADI
+1132 REGGRSEEAVQADI

-1152 SYQRMAEQYGTIPA
+1152 SYQRMAEQYGTIPT

-1178 RTAEER
+1178 RTADER

-1239 ATALSDWTSRVRR
+1239 ATALSDWTSRVRS

-1257 ANTAEGWALYNQ
+1257 ANTAEGWALYNE

-1325 LTRRYGKNAP
+1325 LTRKYGKNAP

-1355 RDEAMQ
+1355 RDEAIQ
-1361 ELYRDIGRQMPSRF
+1361 KLYRDIGRQMPSRF

-1402 FFAPVVATKN
+1402 FFTPVIATKN

-1555 NAFSQMIS
+1555 NSFSQMIS

-1568 QGNNP
+1568 QGSNP
-1573 VKKASSVILEGILPF
+1573 AKKAASVVLEGILPF

-1614 LAQVRAGE
+1614 LVQVRAGE

-1627 AIDGIAAGLSGT
+1627 AIDGIAAGLTGT

-1671 GHQAYSLEVGGQ
+1671 GHQAYALEVGGQ

-1693 ALPFF
+1693 SLPFF

-1704 EQSGAEEEAPTL
+1704 EQSGSEEEAPTL
-1716 STMINAVGNV
+1716 STMINAIGNV

-1780 ERTSQGERVTTYTEK
+1780 ERTSQGERMTTYTEK

-1808 SISGRVPGWDYQQI
+1808 SISGRLPGWDYQQI

-1850 RSAIDESPMELA
+1850 RSTIEESPMELA
-1862 LKELYEQTGEGTV
+1862 LRELYEQTGEGAPILQCGRGAQRPDRRGV
-1875 LPSRAPRYFNVDGER
+1875 CGVCHRQRADG
-1890 KDLAAEEYVEYA
+1890 LCA
-1902 TSRGQTAYVLM
+1902 
-1913 EELFQ
+1913 
-1918 RTDGA
+1918 DG
-1923 GLSDEDMVNAVERV
+1923 
-1937 YEYANAQA
+1937 
-1945 KTLVSDYEPDGWV
+1945 
-1958 KKAMDG
+1958 
-1964 AASGVSPIDYTLY
+1964 
-1977 ELAKEM
+1977 
-1983 ADAGNSDLEKRNGS
+1983 
-1997 IDQSEAEAAIDMLTG
+1997 
-2012 LSDEARAYLWQS
+2012 
-2024 TNKGWS
+2024 
-2030 EKNNPYR
+2030 